1 MRATLRRM
9 LRSAT
14 SADGAAPAR
23 LAPSLVALFAVGAG
37 LSAASLYYNQPI
49 LGAMAKALH
58 ATPRQIGLV
67 PMLTQLGYATGILLF
82 APLGDRLD
90 RRLVIVCKLIG
101 LSLVLAL
108 AGLAPSVGLL
118 AAASLAIGLLATTAQ
133 DFVPAAA
140 ALAPP
145 AARGKIV
152 GSVMTGL
159 LLGIL
164 LSRLMSGA
172 VSEHFGWR
180 TVYFG
185 AAGTIA
191 LLALVSALRLP
202 QVAPTATESYGVLLH
217 SMVALARDI
226 PALRRA
232 TLAQTLLSVAFSAF
246 WSTLALALGA
256 PPFHLGST
264 AAGLFGLA
272 GAAGAIIAP
281 VAGSLADKRGPQ
293 TVIRYG
299 AALVIAS
306 FATMAA
312 LPGSLGVLIAGT
324 VAFDLG
330 VQAVLISHQTIVYGL
345 APAARSRLNAVLV
358 SSMFLG
364 MSIGAALA
372 SQVLVRFGW
381 QGVMTLGAL
390 AATLALAVRLWPE
403 RAAALTQY

>member
-1 MRATLRRM
+1 M
-9 LRSAT
+9 LRASAL
-14 SADGAAPAR
+14 SANGTPPIQ
-23 LAPSLVALFAVGAG
+23 LAPSLVALFAVGSG

-49 LGAMAKALH
+49 LGAMAEELH

-90 RRLVIVCKLIG
+90 RRRVIVVKLVG
-101 LSLVLAL
+101 LAVVLTL
-108 AGLAPSVGLL
+108 AGLSPSVGLL

-145 AARGKIV
+145 AMRGKIV

-164 LSRLMSGA
+164 LSRLVSGA
-172 VSEHFGWR
+172 VSDHFGWR

-185 AAGTIA
+185 AAATIA
-191 LLALVSALRLP
+191 VLALVSAVRLP
-202 QVAPTATESYGVLLH
+202 QVAPTTSESYGALLR
-217 SMVALARDI
+217 SMVAMARDI

-232 TLAQTLLSVAFSAF
+232 ALSQTLLSVAFSAF

-256 PPFHLGST
+256 PPFHLSST

-281 VAGSLADKRGPQ
+281 VAGSLADRRGPQ
-293 TVIRYG
+293 TVIHYG

-312 LPGSLGVLIAGT
+312 LPGSLAVLIGGT
-324 VAFDLG
+324 IAFDLG

-364 MSIGAALA
+364 MSVGAALA
-372 SQVLVRFGW
+372 SQVLARFGW
-381 QGVMTLGAL
+381 SGVLTLGAI
-390 AATLALAVRLWPE
+390 AATLALVVRLLP
-403 RAAALTQY
+403 RASCSAG

>member
-1 MRATLRRM
+1 MKSWIAPSRPQ
-9 LRSAT
+9 
-14 SADGAAPAR
+14 APAH
-23 LAPSLVALFAVGAG
+23 LVPSLVALFAAGAG

-49 LGAMAKALH
+49 LGAMASDLH
-58 ATPRQIGLV
+58 ASPRQIGFV

-90 RRLVIVCKLIG
+90 RRLVIVCKLAG
-101 LSLVLAL
+101 LAIALTL
-108 AGLAPSVGLL
+108 AGLAPTASLL
-118 AAASLAIGLLATTAQ
+118 AASSLAIGLLATAAQ

-145 AARGKIV
+145 ASRGKIV

-164 LSRLMSGA
+164 LSRLVSGA
-172 VSEHFGWR
+172 VAERFGWR

-185 AAGTIA
+185 AAASIA
-191 LLALVSALRLP
+191 VLGVVSLLRLP
-202 QVAPTATESYGVLLH
+202 QVAPTVSESYGALLR
-217 SMVALARDI
+217 SMAAMARDI

-232 TLAQTLLSVAFSAF
+232 TLAQTLLSLAFSAF

-256 PPFHLGST
+256 APYHLGST

-272 GAAGAIIAP
+272 GAAGALIAP
-281 VAGSLADKRGPQ
+281 VAGTLADQRGPQ

-306 FATMAA
+306 FALMA
-312 LPGSLGVLIAGT
+312 LCPGSLAILIAGT
-324 VAFDLG
+324 IAFDLG
-330 VQAVLISHQTIVYGL
+330 VQACLISHQTIVYGL
-345 APAARSRLNAVLV
+345 APAARSRLNAILV
-358 SSMFLG
+358 GSMFLG

-372 SQVLVRFGW
+372 SQVLARFGW
-381 QGVMTLGAL
+381 SGVMTLGAL
-390 AATLALAVRLWPE
+390 SATLALAVRLLPE
-403 RAAALTQY
+403 RAAATP

>member
-1 MRATLRRM
+1 MKSWIAPSRPQ
-9 LRSAT
+9 
-14 SADGAAPAR
+14 APAH
-23 LAPSLVALFAVGAG
+23 LVPSLVALFAAGAG

-49 LGAMAKALH
+49 LGAMASDLH
-58 ATPRQIGLV
+58 ASPRQIGFV

-90 RRLVIVCKLIG
+90 RRLVIVCKLAG
-101 LSLVLAL
+101 LAIALTL
-108 AGLAPSVGLL
+108 AGLAPTASLL
-118 AAASLAIGLLATTAQ
+118 AASSLAIGLLATAAQ

-145 AARGKIV
+145 ASRGKIV

-164 LSRLMSGA
+164 LSRLVSGA
-172 VSEHFGWR
+172 VAERFGWR

-185 AAGTIA
+185 AASTIA
-191 LLALVSALRLP
+191 VLGVVSALRLP
-202 QVAPTATESYGVLLH
+202 RVAPTASEPYGALLR
-217 SMVALARDI
+217 SMVAMARDI

-232 TLAQTLLSVAFSAF
+232 ALAQTLLSLAFSAF

-256 PPFHLGST
+256 APYHLGST

-272 GAAGAIIAP
+272 GAAGAAIAP
-281 VAGSLADKRGPQ
+281 IAGSLADKRGPQ

-306 FATMAA
+306 FAMMA
-312 LPGSLGVLIAGT
+312 LCPGSLPVLIAGT
-324 VAFDLG
+324 IAFDLG
-330 VQAVLISHQTIVYGL
+330 VQACLISHQTIVYGL

-364 MSIGAALA
+364 MSVGAALA
-372 SQVLVRFGW
+372 SQVLARFGW
-381 QGVMTLGAL
+381 SGVMALGAL
-390 AATLALAVRLWPE
+390 AATLALVVRLVPE
-403 RAAALTQY
+403 RAATPH